1 MAEEPRVTA
10 PKVNE
15 RLDDHLQEHALRF
28 NIKLHDVYH
37 AVFGEQGKG
46 GICTEVSDLKT
57 TIGVIDTRL
66 SNIEDYL
73 KWLVRLV
80 LGAVILAV
88 LGLIFVKIQ

>member
-1 MAEEPRVTA
+1 
-10 PKVNE
+10 
-15 RLDDHLQEHALRF
+15 
-28 NIKLHDVYH
+28 
-37 AVFGEQGKG
+37 
-46 GICTEVSDLKT
+46 VSDLKT

-88 LGLIFVKIQ
+88 LGLIFVKN